1 LFECMYESMC
11 YYHCLGDNQNMNKS
25 RPNCRE
31 SNFSNSEDSAKKNKR
46 PQGDCDAVFS
56 EWAVRNNFS
65 VLEYSRTCQAAA
77 SGVAAGILGLT
88 GLAGFVFY
96 FLCALAQSCVWYWK
110 TDCRWKDYF
119 PNFSTILLHGLFGG
133 LFTYVLFWTF
143 LYGIVHVY

>member
-1 LFECMYESMC
+1 
-11 YYHCLGDNQNMNKS
+11 MNKS

-31 SNFSNSEDSAKKNKR
+31 SNFFNSEDSAKKNKR

-96 FLCALAQSCVWYWK
+96 FLCALMQSCVWYWK